1 MVTGK
6 HTTLQWEIPSL
17 NAKAGLAT
25 KRCFTN
31 WLGDIMPRNIRRG
44 DVDKRGAEIS
54 HKCSRT
60 FSSDVSPAH
69 IHQGGNNQV
78 NSFPD
83 KQQGSIALSAEN
95 RRNRQQCTGKD
106 QQGDLEYFN
115 VQMYMITAEY
125 L

>member
-1 MVTGK
+1 MQRQVLLQRDVSQTGWG
-6 HTTLQWEIPSL
+6 TSCQEIS
-17 NAKAGLAT
+17 AGGMWT
-25 KRCFTN
+25 
-31 WLGDIMPRNIRRG
+31 
-44 DVDKRGAEIS
+44 RGAEIS

-83 KQQGSIALSAEN
+83 KQQDSTALSAEN

-125 L
+125 F